1 MTSRLTLFK
10 WRARARR
17 IAETTTDPAVQA
29 IAAQFHAGI
38 DSLLVLRTEDRTM
51 KPKFTKRGGGEH
63 WAWVIAN
70 SVPLAKPRAT
80 LYTIA
85 DVTDPTKFPDPAF
98 RVTALMQVFAA
109 VMAGLIV
116 ITENVQQVFRRTAT
130 DDPDPRVRAWAHF
143 LIDPKNHPRP
153 DEE

>member
-17 IAETTTDPAVQA
+17 IAETSTDPEVKD

-38 DSLLVLRTEDRTM
+38 DSLFVLRTEDRMM
-51 KPKFTKRGGGEH
+51 KPKGVKRGSDEH
-63 WAWVIAN
+63 WAWIIAT
-70 SVPLAKPRAT
+70 SEPLAKPRAT

-85 DVTDPTKFPDPAF
+85 DITDPVKFPDPVF

-116 ITENVQQVFRRTAT
+116 ITETVQQVFRRTAS

-153 DEE
+153 DDE